1 MTKNL
6 EKKQISSLTQIKS
19 PFLMVD
25 KIKKL
30 INLKSGIG
38 IKKIRKNS
46 WFFTCH
52 FINNSVMPG
61 TLIQEAMLQTIV
73 SIIYS
78 NKKFRNKI
86 CLNTSSKTSYFSKI
100 DKANT
105 LYIYA
110 DIIKI
115 TLTKIEATAT
125 VKDINNK
132 KVASGI
138 FSYFISTK

>member
-1 MTKNL
+1 MIKNL
-6 EKKQISSLTQIKS
+6 NKKQISSLTQIKN

-25 KIKKL
+25 EIRKL

-38 IKKIRKNS
+38 IKKIKKNS

-52 FINNSVMPG
+52 FINNPVMPG

-100 DKANT
+100 DKPTT

-110 DIIKI
+110 NILKV

-125 VKDINNK
+125 VKNINNK
-132 KVASGI
+132 KVASGN
-138 FSYFISTK
+138 FNYFISIK

>member
-1 MTKNL
+1 MIKNL
-6 EKKQISSLTQIKS
+6 DKKQISSLTQIKS
-19 PFLMVD
+19 PFLMID
-25 KIKKL
+25 RINKIV
-30 INLKSGIG
+30 NLKSGIG
-38 IKKIRKNS
+38 IKKIKKNS

-52 FINNSVMPG
+52 FINNPVMPG

-86 CLNTSSKTSYFSKI
+86 CLNTSSKTSYFTKI
-100 DKANT
+100 NKATT

-110 DIIKI
+110 NILKV

-125 VKDINNK
+125 VKNFSNK
-132 KVASGI
+132 KVASGN
-138 FSYFISTK
+138 FNYFISIK